1 MDDKIFEKLDAICFE
16 LNNLEELI
24 DKKGIYQN
32 GSLGRLKEV
41 LSETVYNLILQ
52 EAKYAQDSIVDEGV
66 NHTLRKIHI
75 KLGVATSNE
84 RKA

>member
-1 MDDKIFEKLDAICFE
+1 MDEDIIYLFDVMC
-16 LNNLEELI
+16 NNINHIEDLMDHSNI
-24 DKKGIYQN
+24 YKKN
-32 GSLGRLKEV
+32 SLGRLKEV

-75 KLGVATSNE
+75 KLGIATSNE
-84 RKA
+84 LKA